1 MKFSRLA
8 LLTFVALM
16 LAALSARAAA
26 VPENIDILAKG
37 GKGGWL
43 NVTRPL
49 TSADIQ
55 SHPVI
60 LLDFWT
66 YGCINCQQV
75 VPDLEAL
82 EKEFGDKLLII
93 GVHSAKFAAESG
105 NDRILAAAKRFGLK
119 HPVINDSDF
128 AIWKA
133 FGVQAWPT
141 LVLMDSQGSVIRMFE
156 GEGHRGEIAGQI
168 SKSLTLF
175 GSLSGKTAKPAVVPL
190 ANDKDNSVLS
200 FPARL
205 AAWPDIPTA
214 GVYTLYVADSGH
226 NRILGMDLDGGVH
239 TIIGSGTRGLKNG
252 DFKTAQFDHPR
263 GIVMLRRNPHGSY
276 GPNNSDLYVADTGNH
291 VLRRVNFEKQTVE
304 TVAGT
309 GARGENYDVRDA
321 DGKTTALAS
330 PWDVEPLADGHTLAI
345 AMAGLHQIWTY
356 DTITGTVKSA
366 VGSGKEGIKD
376 GPAIDA
382 DLAQPSALSR
392 DDDTLFFAD
401 AESSSLRQLKDGQ
414 IKTLIGTGLFD
425 FGQVDGQYP
434 KAMLQHAQG
443 IFVAPDKIYI
453 ADTYNNA
460 IRIYDRKTATLK
472 TVTLSAKNALFE
484 PGDVLVVG
492 GNTLYVADT
501 NHNRI
506 GRLDLS
512 SGTLTPLA
520 LKLP

>member
-1 MKFSRLA
+1 MKLPRLA
-8 LLTFVALM
+8 LLTFIALM

-49 TSADIQ
+49 TAADIQ

-93 GVHSAKFAAESG
+93 GVHSAKFTAESG

-141 LVLMDSQGSVIRMFE
+141 LVLMDSQGNVIRMFE
-156 GEGHRGEIAGQI
+156 GEGHKDEIAGQI

-175 GSLSGKTAKPAVVPL
+175 GSLSGKKLKPAAVPL
-190 ANDKDNSVLS
+190 AADKDDGVLS

-205 AAWPDIPTA
+205 AVMPVSGKAAVP
-214 GVYTLYVADSGH
+214 LFFVADSGH
-226 NRILGMDLDGGVH
+226 NRILSFDGSGAVRSV
-239 TIIGSGTRGLKNG
+239 IGSGARGLKDG
-252 DFKTAQFDHPR
+252 DFKTARFDHPR
-263 GIVMLRRNPHGSY
+263 GIAVFQG
-276 GPNNSDLYVADTGNH
+276 DLYVADTGNH
-291 VLRRVNFEKQTVE
+291 ALRRVDLAKHTIE

-309 GARGENYDVRDA
+309 GARGEDYDVRDA

-356 DTITGTVKSA
+356 DTKTGGVKSA

-392 DDDTLFFAD
+392 DGDTLFFAD

-414 IKTLIGTGLFD
+414 VKTLIGTGLFD

-443 IFVAPDKIYI
+443 IFAASDKIYI

-460 IRIYDRKTATLK
+460 IRVYDRKTATLK
-472 TVTLSAKNALFE
+472 TVPLSPKNALFE
-484 PGDVLVVG
+484 PGDVLAVG
-492 GNTLYVADT
+492 GDTVYVADT

-506 GRLDLS
+506 VTLDLS
-512 SGTLTPLA
+512 SGALTPLT
-520 LKLP
+520 LKLPH

>member
-1 MKFSRLA
+1 MNLPRLA
-8 LLTFVALM
+8 LLTIIALM
-16 LAALSARAAA
+16 LTALSARAAA

-49 TSADIQ
+49 TAADIQ

-93 GVHSAKFAAESG
+93 GVHSAKFNAESG
-105 NDRILAAAKRFGLK
+105 NDRILAAAQRFGLK
-119 HPVINDSDF
+119 HPFINDSDF

-141 LVLMDSQGSVIRMFE
+141 LVLMDNQGSVIRMFE
-156 GEGHRGEIAGQI
+156 GEGHKDEIAGQI

-175 GSLSGKTAKPAVVPL
+175 GSLSGKAAKPVAVPL
-190 ANDKDNSVLS
+190 MNDKDNSVLS

-205 AAWPDIPTA
+205 AAMPDTPNA
-214 GVYTLYVADSGH
+214 GVYMLYVADSGH
-226 NRILGMDLDGGVH
+226 NRILGFDESGAVNA
-239 TIIGSGTRGLKNG
+239 IVGSGTRGLKDG

-263 GIVMLRRNPHGSY
+263 GIAVLNH
-276 GPNNSDLYVADTGNH
+276 DLYVADTGNH
-291 VLRRVNFEKQTVE
+291 ALRRVDFKKHTVE

-309 GARGENYDVRDA
+309 GVRGENYDVRDE

-330 PWDVEPLADGHTLAI
+330 PWDVEPLADGHTLAV
-345 AMAGLHQIWTY
+345 AVAGLHQIWTY
-356 DTITGTVKSA
+356 DTKTGTVKSN

-392 DDDTLFFAD
+392 LTAKRNNFF
-401 AESSSLRQLKDGQ
+401 K
-414 IKTLIGTGLFD
+414 
-425 FGQVDGQYP
+425 
-434 KAMLQHAQG
+434 
-443 IFVAPDKIYI
+443 
-453 ADTYNNA
+453 
-460 IRIYDRKTATLK
+460 
-472 TVTLSAKNALFE
+472 
-484 PGDVLVVG
+484 
-492 GNTLYVADT
+492 
-501 NHNRI
+501 
-506 GRLDLS
+506 
-512 SGTLTPLA
+512 
-520 LKLP
+520 